1 MMVLTQGGAMLL
13 DAYRE
18 LNAKKMFWITLALS
32 AFVVL
37 AIACVGINDKGV
49 SVLWWTFPLG
59 VFNSSI
65 VSPAFFYKFV
75 FINFGFKFWLTWAA
89 TILALISTASL
100 IPDFVTGGSID
111 LVLSKPIGRLR
122 LFLTKYTMGLLFVGL
137 QVSVFSAASFL
148 VIGVR
153 GGAWEWK
160 IFLAVPL
167 VLLFFSFLYCVCALI
182 GLLTRSTIAALLL
195 TILFWFVIFM
205 VDTAEQSLLL
215 FQLNAEDRVAS
226 IEKKAAPL
234 AESIAKQ
241 QAAIAQLKEEPAG
254 ESAEDKAKRE
264 AQIITMQAS
273 LSGFELR
280 QQSSTSSL
288 KDYQNS
294 ELLLSRWHTAVFSLK
309 TILPKTSETMG
320 ILERSLTSLDEVAKL
335 EDAQEER
342 REERRTRRS
351 GATPPSDGERAQG
364 RNGPDDF
371 SSAVTRKQQEIIRS
385 RSVWWILGTSLG
397 FEAVVL
403 GIACLIFSR
412 RDF

>member
-1 MMVLTQGGAMLL
+1 MVLTQGGAMLL

-111 LVLSKPIGRLR
+111 LVLSKPIARLR

-160 IFLAVPL
+160 IFLEVPL